1 MHNNQ
6 QPRPNS
12 EAVAA
17 SFGIPHC
24 GAILAGEAA
33 AGEGD
38 SGTRFCPWGI
48 AGSGDLGREG
58 FAADIK
64 LRLLLGVSPEMTTA
78 SVF

>member
-33 AGEGD
+33 AGE
-38 SGTRFCPWGI
+38 
-48 AGSGDLGREG
+48 DLTGGRET
-58 FAADIK
+58 AAPGSV
-64 LRLLLGVSPEMTTA
+64 LGESRAAAIWEGRA
-78 SVF
+78 SQPTLSSAFFLASHPR